1 MATLKNGNDNSAAEP
16 NSDTPSEPSALMKYR
31 KPLTIAAI
39 VAGGALALGA
49 AFTGGIAVAQH
60 ERPHFGNEAMG
71 APQGG
76 ERGERGERGDREQHR
91 ERGEYREREQH
102 RERGEY
108 REREQHRERG
118 EQAERGEQRPGGPGE
133 QRHMGG
139 QPGDSNTPTPTPT
152 P

>member
-16 NSDTPSEPSALMKYR
+16 NSDTPSAPSAMMKYR

-71 APQGG
+71 APQGDERG
-76 ERGERGERGDREQHR
+76 EREQHRERGERGERGD
-91 ERGEYREREQH
+91 REQH

-139 QPGDSNTPTPTPT
+139 QPRDSNTSAPTPTP
-152 P
+152 

>member
-16 NSDTPSEPSALMKYR
+16 NSDTPSAPSALMKYR

-76 ERGERGERGDREQHR
+76 ERGERGER
-91 ERGEYREREQH
+91 EQH

-139 QPGDSNTPTPTPT
+139 QPGDSNTPAPTPT

>member
-71 APQGG
+71 APQGD
-76 ERGERGERGDREQHR
+76 ERGERGDREQHR
-91 ERGEYREREQH
+91 ERGDH
-102 RERGEY
+102 RGHGPRGDAD
-108 REREQHRERG
+108 Q
-118 EQAERGEQRPGGPGE
+118 QRPGGPGE

-139 QPGDSNTPTPTPT
+139 QPGDSNTSAPTPTP
-152 P
+152 

>member
-1 MATLKNGNDNSAAEP
+1 MATLKNGKDNSAAEP
-16 NSDTPSEPSALMKYR
+16 NSDTPSAPSAMKKYS

-49 AFTGGIAVAQH
+49 AFTGGVAVAQL

-71 APQGG
+71 APQGD
-76 ERGERGERGDREQHR
+76 ERGERGERG
-91 ERGEYREREQH
+91 EREQH
-102 RERGEY
+102 RERGEQAE
-108 REREQHRERG
+108 RGERGEREQHRERG

-139 QPGDSNTPTPTPT
+139 QPGNGNTPAPTPTP
-152 P
+152 

>member
-1 MATLKNGNDNSAAEP
+1 MATSNKGTDNTAAEP
-16 NSDTPSEPSALMKYR
+16 NTDTPSAQSAMTKYR

-49 AFTGGIAVAQH
+49 AFTGGVAVAQL

-71 APQGG
+71 APQGD
-76 ERGERGERGDREQHR
+76 ERG
-91 ERGEYREREQH
+91 
-102 RERGEY
+102 
-108 REREQHRERG
+108 ERG
-118 EQAERGEQRPGGPGE
+118 EQAERGEGGEHRGHGPRGDADQQRPGGPGE

-139 QPGDSNTPTPTPT
+139 QPGDSNTPAPTPT

>member
-1 MATLKNGNDNSAAEP
+1 MAILKNGNDNSAAEP

-71 APQGG
+71 APHGG
-76 ERGERGERGDREQHR
+76 EHRERGERGDREQHR

-102 RERGEY
+102 RERGD
-108 REREQHRERG
+108 HRGHGPRG
-118 EQAERGEQRPGGPGE
+118 DADQQRPGGPGE

-139 QPGDSNTPTPTPT
+139 QPGDSNTPAPTPT

>member
-16 NSDTPSEPSALMKYR
+16 NSDTPSAPSALMKYR
-31 KPLTIAAI
+31 KPLTISAI
-39 VAGGALALGA
+39 VAGGALALGV
-49 AFTGGIAVAQH
+49 AFTGGVAVAQH

-76 ERGERGERGDREQHR
+76 ERGERG
-91 ERGEYREREQH
+91 EREQH

-139 QPGDSNTPTPTPT
+139 QPGDSNTSAPTPTP
-152 P
+152 

>member
-1 MATLKNGNDNSAAEP
+1 MATLKNGNENSAAEP

-76 ERGERGERGDREQHR
+76 ERGERGDREQHR

-139 QPGDSNTPTPTPT
+139 QPGDSNTPAPAPTP
-152 P
+152 

>member
-16 NSDTPSEPSALMKYR
+16 NSDTPSAPSALMKYR
-31 KPLTIAAI
+31 KPLTISAI

-91 ERGEYREREQH
+91 ERGE
-102 RERGEY
+102 
-108 REREQHRERG
+108 
-118 EQAERGEQRPGGPGE
+118 QAERGEQRPGGPGE

-139 QPGDSNTPTPTPT
+139 QPGDSNAPAPTPTP
-152 P
+152 

>member
-1 MATLKNGNDNSAAEP
+1 MATLKNGKDNSAAEP
-16 NSDTPSEPSALMKYR
+16 NSDTPSAPSAMMKYR

-76 ERGERGERGDREQHR
+76 ERGER
-91 ERGEYREREQH
+91 
-102 RERGEY
+102 
-108 REREQHRERG
+108 EQHRERG
-118 EQAERGEQRPGGPGE
+118 EQAEPGEQRPGGPGE

-139 QPGDSNTPTPTPT
+139 QPGNGNTPAPTDTPTPTP
-152 P
+152 

>member
-16 NSDTPSEPSALMKYR
+16 NSDTPSAPPALMNHR

-39 VAGGALALGA
+39 LAGGALALGA

-102 RERGEY
+102 RERGE
-108 REREQHRERG
+108 
-118 EQAERGEQRPGGPGE
+118 QAERGEQRPGGPGE

-139 QPGDSNTPTPTPT
+139 QPGDSNTPAPTPT